1 MYTIGK
7 EHGITKEEAVEIV
20 TQLTLY
26 CGWPKAWSAFPLIQE
41 IYMEDSK

>member
-7 EHGITKEEAVEIV
+7 EHGITKEEAVENV

-26 CGWPKAWSAFPLIQE
+26 CGCPKAWSAFPLIQE
-41 IYMEDSK
+41 IYMEESK